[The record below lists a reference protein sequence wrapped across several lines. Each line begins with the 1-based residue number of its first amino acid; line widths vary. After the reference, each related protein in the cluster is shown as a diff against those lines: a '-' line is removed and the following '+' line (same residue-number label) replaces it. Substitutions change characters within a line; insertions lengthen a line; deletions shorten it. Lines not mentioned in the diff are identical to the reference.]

1 MGDHHPPGH
10 ASPVQ
15 RLLDLLWAERSDLW
29 VVLVYAVGVGLL
41 SLAVP
46 VATAALVNTITFAVV
61 LQPLVVLT
69 VMVFGAL
76 AFDGV
81 MRAMQV
87 QVVEMIQRRVFV
99 RATAD
104 LAQRLPR
111 MRAETADIAHVPE
124 LVNRF
129 FDVVTVQKAFA
140 TLLLDGLSVLLQA
153 LVGTLLLA
161 FYHPLLLAFDVVLVL
176 GIAFIIW
183 PLGHRAIETSIGE
196 SRAKYAVAAWLE
208 ELARPGETFQGMGAA
223 RYARQRADALSGRY
237 LAARADHFR
246 IVLRQHVGT
255 LAFRAI
261 FSAALLGL
269 GGLLVI
275 QRGLTIG
282 QLAAAE
288 LVVTSVVFGMTK
300 LSKQLETAYDLA
312 AAVDKLGHLADLPL
326 ERAGGAPVP
335 VGSPRGAR
343 LSLRGVSFG
352 YGGAPVLCDAHLAL
366 DAGARAAVLG
376 ASGSGKS
383 TLADLLV
390 GRRAPAAGAVTLE
403 GADLREL
410 SLDALRAAVAVV
422 RDVALFEGTVA
433 ENIAVGRPEVD
444 AARVR
449 EALTAVGLGDTV
461 SALPAG
467 VDTAL
472 MPGGAPL
479 SMTQARRLMFA
490 RAIAGAPRL
499 LVVDGALDALD
510 DDAASELLA
519 VLSAPDAPWTL
530 LVLTHHA
537 SVAAACDT
545 RLRLRDGALAGKEN
559 GADADRR

>member
-1 MGDHHPPGH
+1 MGDHQPAGHP
-10 ASPVQ
+10 SPLQ
-15 RLLDLLWAERSDLW
+15 RLRDLFWVERGDLA

-61 LQPLVVLT
+61 VQPLVVLT
-69 VMVFGAL
+69 AMVFGAL
-76 AFDGV
+76 AFDGL

-99 RATAD
+99 RANAD
-104 LAQRLPR
+104 LARRLPR
-111 MRAETADIAHVPE
+111 LRAETADVSHVPE

-129 FDVVTVQKAFA
+129 FEVVTVQKAFA

-183 PLGHRAIETSIGE
+183 PLGHRAIDTCVAE

-208 ELARPGETFQGMGAA
+208 ELARLGETFQGPGAA
-223 RYARQRADALSGRY
+223 TFARARADALAGRY

-255 LAFRAI
+255 LAFRAVV
-261 FSAALLGL
+261 SAALLGL

-275 QRGLTIG
+275 QRGLTVG

-288 LVVTSVVFGMTK
+288 LVVTVILLGMTK
-300 LSKQLETAYDLA
+300 LSKQLDTAYDLA

-326 ERAGGAPVP
+326 ERAGGAAVP
-335 VGSPRGAR
+335 AGSPRGAR
-343 LSLRGVSFG
+343 LSLRGVTFG
-352 YGGAPVLCDAHLAL
+352 YGAAAVLRDVHLAL
-366 DAGARAAVLG
+366 EPGDRASVMGAA
-376 ASGSGKS
+376 GSGKS
-383 TLADLLV
+383 TLADVLV
-390 GRRAPAAGAVTLE
+390 GRRAPSAGTVTLE

-433 ENIAVGRPEVD
+433 ENVAVGRPEVD
-444 AARVR
+444 AGRVR
-449 EALTAVGLGDTV
+449 EALAAVGLGDTV
-461 SALPAG
+461 GALPAG
-467 VDTAL
+467 VETAL
-472 MPGGAPL
+472 TPGGAPL
-479 SMTQARRLMFA
+479 SQTQARRLMFA

-510 DDAASELLA
+510 SDAVRELVV
-519 VLSAPDAPWTL
+519 VLSAPGAPWTL
-530 LVLTHHA
+530 LVLTHRV
-537 SVAAACDT
+537 SVAAACET
-545 RLRLRDGALAGKEN
+545 RLHVRDGALAR
-559 GADADRR
+559 A

>member
-1 MGDHHPPGH
+1 MGEHHPSGH

-15 RLLDLLWAERSDLW
+15 RLRDLLWAERSDLW

-111 MRAETADIAHVPE
+111 LRAETADVAHVPE

-161 FYHPLLLAFDVVLVL
+161 FYHPLLLAFDAVLVL

-208 ELARPGETFQGMGAA
+208 ELARPGETFQGIGAA
-223 RYARQRADALSGRY
+223 TFARARADALAGRY

-255 LAFRAI
+255 LGFRAV

-275 QRGLTIG
+275 QRGLTVG

-288 LVVTSVVFGMTK
+288 LVVTSVVLGMTK

-326 ERAGGAPVP
+326 ERTGGAPVP
-335 VGSPRGAR
+335 VGSPRGA
-343 LSLRGVSFG
+343 SLALRAASFG
-352 YGGAPVLCDAHLAL
+352 YGDAPVLRDAQLTL
-366 DAGARAAVLG
+366 DPGDRVAVLG

-390 GRRAPAAGAVTLE
+390 GRRAPSAGVVLLE

-410 SLDALRAAVAVV
+410 SLDALRVAVAVV
-422 RDVALFEGTVA
+422 RDASLFDGTVA
-433 ENIAVGRPEVD
+433 ENVALGRPGVD

-449 EALTAVGLGDTV
+449 AALGAVGLGDTV
-461 SALPAG
+461 GALPAG

-472 MPGGAPL
+472 TPGGAPL

-490 RAIAGAPRL
+490 RAIAGSPRL
-499 LVVDGALDALD
+499 LVVDGALDALED
-510 DDAASELLA
+510 EAARELMA
-519 VLSAPDAPWTL
+519 ALSAPHAPWTL

-537 SVAAACDT
+537 SVAAACD
-545 RLRLRDGALAGKEN
+545 RCLRLLDGALARKDHR
-559 GADADRR
+559 ADADRR